1 MRSQTWSYV
10 MVRSQLDVRKLRFW
24 QMWHCEAVK
33 SFCFYSQPLC
43 NHLHSPVKGK
53 PDWENSLWIWGSQD
67 QWSVCHGNLWI
78 HHNPVGFFWL
88 YMTGLFLRT
97 LASIFSKWPV
107 LELFCIFYLL
117 RKKLIFQSL
126 FLLYFFV
133 YRSLVEF
140 KKNMCCFC
148 FFLFFFFWYSIDDF
162 LLFFLRIKAF
172 HFFLNPKKKGKT
184 RFSHFFILH
193 SSLCS
198 FLPSCLLSFSS
209 YYVKHIFTYP
219 IFPQSKITQFFKAQ
233 FKIPP
238 FVKLFSRYTQTCPP
252 PTKSCLAAPSFLWHW
267 HTQLYVVSFFFL
279 KRF

>member
-24 QMWHCEAVK
+24 QMWHCEAGK
-33 SFCFYSQPLC
+33 PFCFYSQPLC
-43 NHLHSPVKGK
+43 NHLPSPVKGK
-53 PDWENSLWIWGSQD
+53 PDWEDSLWIWGSQD

-97 LASIFSKWPV
+97 LASILSKWPV

-140 KKNMCCFC
+140 LKKYVL
-148 FFLFFFFWYSIDDF
+148 FLFFS
-162 LLFFLRIKAF
+162 FFLVF
-172 HFFLNPKKKGKT
+172 NWWFLIIFLEK
-184 RFSHFFILH
+184 
-193 SSLCS
+193 SSLS
-198 FLPSCLLSFSS
+198 FL
-209 YYVKHIFTYP
+209 
-219 IFPQSKITQFFKAQ
+219 SKSQEKGED
-233 FKIPP
+233 
-238 FVKLFSRYTQTCPP
+238 
-252 PTKSCLAAPSFLWHW
+252 
-267 HTQLYVVSFFFL
+267 
-279 KRF
+279 